1 MMATWW
7 VIFLSDKPTAFCS
20 QSYRVIHFIS
30 QCIPTCEKI
39 HNPPQMKIV
48 CQNFSKLL
56 IFAKYFY
63 SNQIQRVNA
72 MCINLNIETKTR
84 TEASWQTKHPL
95 NGCYFTIFPMKI
107 GWKIRCF
114 FFSCFLFSIPQFNLI
129 HIFVS
134 AFLNTQELY
143 VHSFHMQSLSIHTF
157 KFIYSMISL
166 QKWRTA
172 TKTI

>member
-20 QSYRVIHFIS
+20 QSYRVVHFIS

-129 HIFVS
+129 PIFVS
-134 AFLNTQELY
+134 A
-143 VHSFHMQSLSIHTF
+143 F